1 MRRAFSLT
9 ILLAAAM
16 LTHAQEPPSLA
27 PGEIAPRFEVR
38 AKPKTYP
45 QANPKQA
52 LASLIA
58 AADAGD
64 HNYIVAHL
72 MDPEFVDA
80 RIVLRARQIKEA
92 VDSDLKKLRDVQ
104 RQNIGSVPKDARVP
118 EDPAQFELVAAA
130 RARERAFPLLVGDVK
145 EKLADD
151 PQVLKDLRRFYR
163 EGTFD
168 EGGRGT
174 LPDLKDR
181 AVFFKKVGDRW
192 FMENR
197 QTEAAAKEPEA
208 KMKDPVEKKKDPDEK
223 KP

>member
-1 MRRAFSLT
+1 MRRAFSLP

-16 LTHAQEPPSLA
+16 LAHAQQPPLA
-27 PGEIAPRFEVR
+27 PGEIEPRFEVR

-72 MDPEFVDA
+72 MDPEFVNA
-80 RIVLRARQIKEA
+80 RIALRAKQIKEA
-92 VDSDLKKLRDVQ
+92 VENDLKKVRDVQ
-104 RQNIGSVPKDARVP
+104 RQNIGSVPKDARIP
-118 EDPAQFELVAAA
+118 EDPAQFAAVVAA

-151 PQVLKDLRRFYR
+151 PQVLKDLRRFFR

-174 LPDLKDR
+174 LPDVKDR

-197 QTEAAAKEPEA
+197 QTETAAKEPDA
-208 KMKDPVEKKKDPDEK
+208 KKNPDEKKKDPDEK

>member
-9 ILLAAAM
+9 ILLAAAVCIN
-16 LTHAQEPPSLA
+16 AQQPPLA
-27 PGEIAPRFEVR
+27 PGEIHPRFEVR

-72 MDPEFVDA
+72 LDPEFVDA
-80 RIVLRARQIKEA
+80 RILVRAKQIKET
-92 VDSDLKKLRDVQ
+92 VENDLKKLREVQ
-104 RQNIGSVPKDARVP
+104 RVNIGSVPKDIRVP
-118 EDPAQFELVAAA
+118 ENAELFAVMAAE
-130 RARERAFPLLVGDVK
+130 RARERAYPLLVSDVK
-145 EKLADD
+145 ERLADD
-151 PQVLKDLRRFYR
+151 PQVMKDLRRFYR

-168 EGGRGT
+168 ESGRVT
-174 LPDLKDR
+174 LPDIKDR
-181 AVFFKKVGDRW
+181 AVYLKKIGDRW

-197 QTEAAAKEPEA
+197 QTDGPAKEPEA
-208 KMKDPVEKKKDPDEK
+208 KKKGLEDK